1 MPKEQYRA
9 TGETV
14 EVRQMAFGI
23 LTPDEIGALS
33 HIKCVNK
40 NLYNPDQSKG
50 RQASPYGVLDPKL
63 GEISVHVTKMRPK
76 MFFTFQLH
84 IITFSERLAYG
95 VSNLTNFFPQVLR
108 AEQEFVKLAAKD

>member
-14 EVRQMAFGI
+14 EVRQIAFGI
-23 LTPDEIGALS
+23 LTPDEIGALA

-40 NLYNPDQSKG
+40 TLYNPDQSKG

-63 GEISVHVTKMRPK
+63 GELLDACTSY
-76 MFFTFQLH
+76 Q
-84 IITFSERLAYG
+84 RL
-95 VSNLTNFFPQVLR
+95 S
-108 AEQEFVKLAAKD
+108 